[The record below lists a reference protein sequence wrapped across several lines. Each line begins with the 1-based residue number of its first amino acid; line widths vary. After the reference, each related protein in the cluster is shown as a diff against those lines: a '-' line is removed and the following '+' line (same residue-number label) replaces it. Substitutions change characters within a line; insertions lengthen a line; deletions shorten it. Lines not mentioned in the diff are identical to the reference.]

1 MNLEPYE
8 YKELPIK
15 SVEVDEESLI
25 RVYYDIADLAE
36 SIREIGQLASG
47 FAYKSGDKYKVFVGI
62 RRLLA
67 VKELYKKEGKP
78 RMFEAFVYEE
88 KPKNFYEL
96 ILEENVKRA
105 DLSGLDKL
113 YIILKFWFADKIL
126 PIRDVRY
133 VKPLRLNISSENL
146 ADIKE
151 LLNLAVCLRVV
162 NPANYQSYLF
172 LYQELFKLC

>member
-1 MNLEPYE
+1 MP
-8 YKELPIK
+8 
-15 SVEVDEESLI
+15 
-25 RVYYDIADLAE
+25 
-36 SIREIGQLASG
+36 G

-67 VKELYKKEGKP
+67 VKELYEKEGKP
-78 RMFEAFVYEE
+78 NIYKAFVFKE

-96 ILEENVKRA
+96 IRMENVKRA

-126 PIRDVRY
+126 PIRYVRY
-133 VKPLRLNISSENL
+133 VKPLCLNISSENL

-151 LLNLAVCLRVV
+151 LLNLAVWLRVSTLPTIKV
-162 NPANYQSYLF
+162 IFSFIKNFSNSVSHLSLSSVSSAQNVDPWSDKICSGLQYMLIAF
-172 LYQELFKLC
+172 LNTST

>member
-1 MNLEPYE
+1 VP
-8 YKELPIK
+8 
-15 SVEVDEESLI
+15 
-25 RVYYDIADLAE
+25 
-36 SIREIGQLASG
+36 G

-67 VKELYKKEGKP
+67 VKELYEKEGKP
-78 RMFEAFVYEE
+78 NIYKAFVFKE

-96 ILEENVKRA
+96 IRMENVKRA

-133 VKPLRLNISSENL
+133 VKPLCLNISSENL

-151 LLNLAVCLRVV
+151 LLNLAVCLKVV

-172 LYQELFKLC
+172 LYQELFKFC